1 MTRILPQRI
10 TDEHI
15 IGNIDYMRHSGA
27 HIVYRGAE
35 YWIDWAYDP
44 DVIWWI
50 SEDRRASGSINGR
63 EYARIVNGTPYRI
76 AN

>member
-1 MTRILPQRI
+1 MHTSY
-10 TDEHI
+10 T
-15 IGNIDYMRHSGA
+15 G
-27 HIVYRGAE
+27 GAE

-50 SEDRRASGSINGR
+50 SEDRRTSGSINGR
-63 EYARIVNGTPYRI
+63 EYARIVNGIPYRI